1 MATYTKTPNDL
12 FTAVPTMSEPELKIT
27 LALIR
32 ATYGYHRDN
41 CTMTYDDLHR
51 ETGIKGRASIA
62 KGIKE
67 VNGRGFFKKV
77 SKSGYQVVCN
87 SSNNELIKSPLV
99 HNMNSNSSNNELTT
113 SYPKERSKESI
124 YIHYEDN
131 FLLMEMRAAVSAIS
145 RETFAVGI
153 NDDVFDNLAN
163 SLLKLGATPADV
175 VKFGEWWS
183 LWQPVKENR
192 GRDYLGPSWAYHG
205 RPALTTILSQWTTY
219 QEALTPTPRP
229 IAQIAQLDPDDLI
242 TADNQW
248 LPG

>member
-1 MATYTKTPNDL
+1 
-12 FTAVPTMSEPELKIT
+12 
-27 LALIR
+27 
-32 ATYGYHRDN
+32 
-41 CTMTYDDLHR
+41 
-51 ETGIKGRASIA
+51 
-62 KGIKE
+62 
-67 VNGRGFFKKV
+67 
-77 SKSGYQVVCN
+77 
-87 SSNNELIKSPLV
+87 
-99 HNMNSNSSNNELTT
+99 
-113 SYPKERSKESI
+113 
-124 YIHYEDN
+124 
-131 FLLMEMRAAVSAIS
+131 MEMRAAVSAVS

-175 VKFGEWWS
+175 AKFGEWWGK
-183 LWQPVKENR
+183 WQPVKENR

-229 IAQIAQLDPDDLI
+229 IAQIAQLDPSDLI